1 MSAGRPEPPY
11 RLLLVDDSRPV
22 RAVVR
27 RIVERWG
34 RAEVVGEA
42 ENGLRAVELVQKAA
56 RGPRPVELVLLDV
69 EMPHLDGLAT
79 LERLRGIRPAP
90 RVIMLSALTQR
101 GAAVTLRALSRGA
114 ADYICKPS
122 AQDGSAFAAFER
134 ELLDKLEL
142 WGKALRRTA
151 PGLGRSGTTF
161 QRIGPA
167 RRDPAPQPQAAG
179 EAAVGP
185 ALRALR
191 GLAIGSSTGGPQ
203 AVMSLLSQLGPR
215 PPYPIFVVQHMP
227 PGFTRAF
234 ADQIAHSTGHRAVE
248 AEDRMTVADGHL
260 YVAPGDFHMR
270 LKREANH
277 FLITLDRSPPL
288 HFCRPAVDAFLES
301 AAPLLGR
308 GLCAVILTGMGQ
320 DGLRGCELVTQHG
333 GVVLAQDEASSV
345 VWGMPGAVVQK
356 GLAALVADPE
366 TLGRRLR
373 QAQREA
379 A

>member
-1 MSAGRPEPPY
+1 MRAAAAEPPY

-42 ENGLRAVELVQKAA
+42 EHGLRAVELVQKAA
-56 RGPRPVELVLLDV
+56 RGARPVELVLLDV
-69 EMPHLDGLAT
+69 EMPQMDGLAT
-79 LERLRGIRPAP
+79 LERLRAIRPAP
-90 RVIMLSALTQR
+90 KVIMLSALTQR

-114 ADYICKPS
+114 ADYLCKPS

-142 WGKALRRTA
+142 WGRALRRTA
-151 PGLGRSGTTF
+151 PGFGQRRATSKRIDPTRRESGP
-161 QRIGPA
+161 PA
-167 RRDPAPQPQAAG
+167 KAAG
-179 EAAVGP
+179 GTALGP
-185 ALRALR
+185 ALRAIR
-191 GLAIGSSTGGPQ
+191 ALAIGSSTGGPQ
-203 AVMSLLSQLGPR
+203 AVMRLLGRLGPR

-234 ADQIAHSTGHRAVE
+234 ADQIAHSTGHLAVE

-270 LKREANH
+270 LRREASS
-277 FLITLDRSPPL
+277 LMIALDRSPPL

-320 DGLRGCELVTQHG
+320 DGLKGCELVIQQG

-366 TLGRRLR
+366 TLGQRLR